1 MEVNVVQDPS
11 HRKPN
16 AIIFVHG
23 YMGGRETWGKFPELI
38 RSDEALRDFDIHVV
52 EYPTYLF
59 LGPKN
64 PSIRQVGEFLATEIH
79 ERFNGYREIYLVGH
93 SMGGLVIQ
101 SMVVEHLK
109 AGRAPSLRS
118 IKHIILFG
126 TPNNGKDIPK
136 LVRLFDPQLEGLAA
150 TEDTVDEIRN
160 EWINRVY
167 APTISPGDLNSKL
180 HIPITVVMGLQ
191 DEVVERRSAESFFR
205 NPPPVTVPGDHR
217 TMKEPPNSESA
228 AFIVVKN
235 RVLGTRSPQVY
246 SPIVIPDE
254 SGRTEPVIDLAVGE
268 PFGNRTLIVLAN
280 SGGQTVVEAAVNL
293 RCLFP
298 RGLVDRHRD
307 LYFEGF
313 SSIGNRHSWWAIDR
327 IEPGERVT
335 KDSKE
340 SLVRCL
346 HNNRVTD
353 GNLRLNRT
361 MAEIILAVDIEYRHP
376 VNRKR
381 YEWSS
386 IAQLF
391 EDPATGQ
398 PFLKPIPLSEAYR
411 AMLKNHT
418 APSYRQGP

>member
-1 MEVNVVQDPS
+1 MRILHLLSVVTLLHLFIACQVATPKLIESNVVQDPN
-11 HRKPN
+11 HRKSN
-16 AIIFVHG
+16 VIVFVHG

-38 RSDEALRDFDIHVV
+38 RSDEALGDFDTYVV
-52 EYPTYLF
+52 EYPTHLF
-59 LGPKN
+59 PGPKN

-126 TPNNGKDIPK
+126 TPNNGKDIPR

-150 TEDTVDEIRN
+150 TEETVDEIRN

-180 HIPITVVMGLQ
+180 HIPITVVIGLQ

-228 AFIVVKN
+228 AFLVVKN
-235 RVLGTRSPQVY
+235 WVLGTRSSQVY
-246 SPIVIPDE
+246 SPTVIGDE
-254 SGRTEPVIDLAVGE
+254 SGRADPVIDLAIGE

-280 SGGQTVVEAAVNL
+280 SGGQAVLEAAVNL
-293 RCLFP
+293 RCLSV
-298 RGLVDRHRD
+298 RGGSR
-307 LYFEGF
+307 
-313 SSIGNRHSWWAIDR
+313 
-327 IEPGERVT
+327 
-335 KDSKE
+335 
-340 SLVRCL
+340 
-346 HNNRVTD
+346 
-353 GNLRLNRT
+353 
-361 MAEIILAVDIEYRHP
+361 
-376 VNRKR
+376 
-381 YEWSS
+381 
-386 IAQLF
+386 
-391 EDPATGQ
+391 
-398 PFLKPIPLSEAYR
+398 
-411 AMLKNHT
+411 
-418 APSYRQGP
+418 